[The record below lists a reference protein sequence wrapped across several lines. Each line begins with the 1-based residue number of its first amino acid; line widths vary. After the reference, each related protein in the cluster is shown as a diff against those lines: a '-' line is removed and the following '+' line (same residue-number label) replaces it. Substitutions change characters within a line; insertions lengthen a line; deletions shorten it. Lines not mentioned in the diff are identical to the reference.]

1 MQDIV
6 ERREIKVDH
15 VPSGKMVADP
25 MTKGLS
31 MEKFKEHVTTTSLR
45 IIWIFSHNM

>member
-1 MQDIV
+1 M

-15 VPSGKMVADP
+15 VLFSKMVVDP

-31 MEKFKEHVTTTSLR
+31 MEKFKEHVTTISLR
-45 IIWIFSHNM
+45 NIWIFSHNM